1 MSDSPPPK
9 RHCPSRTKPLITYY
23 PTNKYSP
30 HISHSPSHSTAPYHY
45 PLSLLPL
52 ATIRVYQSRE
62 FTPLR
67 APCRKCA
74 CPAEIGLI
82 LQKLFFTVERL
93 VSGGAGKLG
102 QKEKNE
108 ENNWAVNYEAGI
120 LEPTL
125 FGGGGFKSGR
135 LADSPYFPFEGER
148 GVEELGLFIRSLY
161 GVVLGGDGD
170 GGGGGSG
177 GSGGITKWKRE
188 EARLETPHSDES
200 KTKISDALAGEK
212 NPIRKRSKT
221 PRKTTPP
228 ISSSPMF
235 STTFMSPPPSRHSE
249 TPAGTPEEEGTI
261 PDFNNLK
268 VLFALLD
275 KLERGS
281 FAAAQM
287 MNAFADVVIGQ
298 RCSNCCDRTTQK
310 PEAKVSPVSTGTM
323 APEGEADFESGDDSS
338 RTMSAERAPPGY
350 TSPVGRKNES
360 TLQSTPEDDSLPS
373 TPISGLTAKVRE
385 VTCNLCTPKRDN
397 SASSKAPRWYASIT
411 PRAERRIRLENPG
424 EDVRAT
430 IKEEDDD

>member
-9 RHCPSRTKPLITYY
+9 RHCPSGTKSRITYY

-74 CPAEIGLI
+74 RPAEIGLI

-93 VSGGAGKLG
+93 VSGGAGKLD

-108 ENNWAVNYEAGI
+108 ANHWAVNYEAGI
-120 LEPTL
+120 LEPTQ
-125 FGGGGFKSGR
+125 FGGGGFKTGK
-135 LADSPYFPFEGER
+135 LADNPYFPFEGER
-148 GVEELGLFIRSLY
+148 GVEELRLFIRSLY
-161 GVVLGGDGD
+161 GVVLDGDGD

-177 GSGGITKWKRE
+177 GSGGITKLKRE
-188 EARLETPHSDES
+188 EARLETP
-200 KTKISDALAGEK
+200 
-212 NPIRKRSKT
+212 RKLSKT

-228 ISSSPMF
+228 VSSSPMF

-298 RCSNCCDRTTQK
+298 RCSNCYDWTTQK

-338 RTMSAERAPPGY
+338 RTVSAERPPSGY
-350 TSPVGRKNES
+350 TSPVGRKNGS
-360 TLQSTPEDDSLPS
+360 PLQSTPEDYSLPS

-385 VTCNLCTPKRDN
+385 VTCSLRTPKRDN
-397 SASSKAPRWYASIT
+397 SVDPKAPRWYASIT

-430 IKEEDDD
+430 IKEEEEED